1 MLTERMIL
9 YMTEKEFMSGSEL
22 RQYLHISTR
31 KMKYLM
37 DNNYIPHENTG
48 HTTHK
53 YRVLI
58 EDAEKFKFR
67 MDNEIGFLAELNGMF
82 SNRTEW
88 QPIPL
93 IEVTEENCNAFRQWL
108 KKEWA
113 ELPEALPTQTAAEL
127 VGHNPQSIHKL
138 IKENVLPGVKIGAV
152 QYIPKTE
159 FISYMASPKKLS
171 TPRTEKYKEL
181 IKAFKYKQRR
191 EHENEQRRCKRKMKS
206 RNCID

>member
-9 YMTEKEFMSGSEL
+9 YMTQKEFMSGSEL

-53 YRVLI
+53 YRVRT
-58 EDAEKFKFR
+58 EDAVRFKAR
-67 MDNEIGFLAELNGMF
+67 MDTEPGFLSELSGMF

-88 QPIPL
+88 HPKPL
-93 IEVTEENCNAFRQWL
+93 IEVTEENCTAFRQWL
-108 KKEWA
+108 EKEWA
-113 ELPEALPTQTAAEL
+113 ELPDALPTQMAAEL
-127 VGHNPQSIHKL
+127 VGHNSQSIHKL
-138 IKENVLPGVKIGAV
+138 IKENVLHGVKIGAV

-159 FISYMASPKKLS
+159 FISYMASPKKLF

-191 EHENEQRRCKRKMKS
+191 ERENEQRRHKRAMK
-206 RNCID
+206 NAK

>member
-9 YMTEKEFMSGSEL
+9 YMTRKEFMSGSEL

-48 HTTHK
+48 HSTHK
-53 YRVLI
+53 YRVRT
-58 EDAEKFKFR
+58 EDAVWFKAR
-67 MDNEIGFLAELNGMF
+67 MDTEPGFLSELSGMF

-88 QPIPL
+88 HPKPL
-93 IEVTEENCNAFRQWL
+93 IEVTEENCTAFRQWL
-108 KKEWA
+108 EKEWA
-113 ELPEALPTQTAAEL
+113 ELPEALPTQMAAEL

-138 IKENVLPGVKIGAV
+138 IKENVLHGVKIGAV

-159 FISYMASPKKLS
+159 FIAYMALPKKLAV
-171 TPRTEKYKEL
+171 PRTEKYKEL

-206 RNCID
+206 RDCID

>member
-108 KKEWA
+108 EKEWA

-171 TPRTEKYKEL
+171 TPRTEKYKDL

-191 EHENEQRRCKRKMKS
+191 EHENDQRRCNRKM
-206 RNCID
+206 

>member
-108 KKEWA
+108 EKEWA

-138 IKENVLPGVKIGAV
+138 KKENVLPGVKIGAV

>member
-67 MDNEIGFLAELNGMF
+67 MNNEIGFLAELNGMF

-108 KKEWA
+108 EKEWA

>member
-1 MLTERMIL
+1 
-9 YMTEKEFMSGSEL
+9 MTQKEFMSGSEL

-53 YRVLI
+53 YRVRT
-58 EDAEKFKFR
+58 EDAVRFKAR
-67 MDNEIGFLAELNGMF
+67 MDTEPGFLSELSGMF

-88 QPIPL
+88 HPL
-93 IEVTEENCNAFRQWL
+93 PMFEATPENCEAFRRWL
-108 KKEWA
+108 SSQWA

-138 IKENVLPGVKIGAV
+138 IKENVLHGVKIGAV

-159 FISYMASPKKLS
+159 IISYMASPKKLA

-181 IKAFKYKQRR
+181 IRAFKKTSVQGA
-191 EHENEQRRCKRKMKS
+191 
-206 RNCID
+206 

>member
-53 YRVLI
+53 YRVRT
-58 EDAEKFKFR
+58 EDAVRFKAR
-67 MDNEIGFLAELNGMF
+67 MDTEPGFLSELSGMF

-88 QPIPL
+88 HPKPL
-93 IEVTEENCNAFRQWL
+93 IEVTEENCTAFRQWL
-108 KKEWA
+108 EKEWA
-113 ELPEALPTQTAAEL
+113 ELPEALPTQMAAEL

-138 IKENVLPGVKIGAV
+138 IKENVLHGVKIGAV

-159 FISYMASPKKLS
+159 FIAYMALPKKLAV
-171 TPRTEKYKEL
+171 PRTEKYKEL

-191 EHENEQRRCKRKMKS
+191 EHENEQRRYKRKIKNS
-206 RNCID
+206 DCID

>member
-1 MLTERMIL
+1 MLTDRMIL
-9 YMTEKEFMSGSEL
+9 YMTEKQFMSGSEL

-108 KKEWA
+108 EKEWA

>member
-1 MLTERMIL
+1 
-9 YMTEKEFMSGSEL
+9 MTQKEFMSGSEL

-48 HTTHK
+48 HSTHK
-53 YRVLI
+53 YRVRT
-58 EDAEKFKFR
+58 EDAVRFKAR
-67 MDNEIGFLAELNGMF
+67 MDTEPGFLSELSGMF

-88 QPIPL
+88 HPL
-93 IEVTEENCNAFRQWL
+93 PMFEATPENCEAFRLWL
-108 KKEWA
+108 DSQWA

-138 IKENVLPGVKIGAV
+138 IKENVLHGVKIGAV

-159 FISYMASPKKLS
+159 LSPIWLRRKNYPPHAQRNIKNSSKPLNISNAENTKTNSVDAK
-171 TPRTEKYKEL
+171 EK
-181 IKAFKYKQRR
+181 
-191 EHENEQRRCKRKMKS
+191 
-206 RNCID
+206 